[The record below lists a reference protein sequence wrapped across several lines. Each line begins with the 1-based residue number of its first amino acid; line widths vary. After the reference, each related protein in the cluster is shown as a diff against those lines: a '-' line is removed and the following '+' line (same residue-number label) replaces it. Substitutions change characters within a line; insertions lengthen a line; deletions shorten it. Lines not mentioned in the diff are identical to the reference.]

1 MTSPVELVYRLLGL
15 FAPINQRL
23 SWFRVNYIPSHVLFL
38 IALGAIIFLN
48 VNTVAAVRKAR
59 ATPMARPVSR
69 LLATPTPLRSY
80 VALQGRLVTGARIA
94 FDDQS
99 AKGNLILTD
108 YTWIPMVDRA
118 AREAI
123 LVQFEAGETFED
135 TGEEIA
141 IEGTIAPMLPPI
153 KRHLE
158 ETNFVRGGTRIAP
171 SYMLVAGR
179 RPGSL
184 TTPAVVIA
192 VAVVLFLSAIWL
204 TFNRNVVFMPS
215 DGVPVAGAI
224 QKPALESLVVCGR
237 FTYDGKTH
245 RFFTNVPGSITRTQS
260 GNTVLS
266 AILETSSTRFGLK
279 SVEYSGMWLLSM
291 QPGSITDVQAGHV
304 FWGTKKLRAIRFR
317 FVNDLTKKP
326 DKAVIASA
334 VVDPLGAL
342 HSVSMA

>member
-1 MTSPVELVYRLLGL
+1 MLL
-15 FAPINQRL
+15 
-23 SWFRVNYIPSHVLFL
+23 L

-59 ATPMARPVSR
+59 AAPAPQPVSR
-69 LLATPTPLRSY
+69 VLATPTTLRSY
-80 VALQGRLVTGARIA
+80 VALQGRLATDARIA
-94 FDDQS
+94 FDDQN
-99 AKGNLILTD
+99 ATGNLILTD
-108 YTWIPMVDRA
+108 YTWVPIADRA

-123 LVQFEAGETFED
+123 LVQFEANETFED
-135 TGEEIA
+135 GGEDVA
-141 IEGTIAPMLPPI
+141 IEGTLVPIMPAI

-158 ETNFVRGGTRIAP
+158 ATNYVRSGTRIVP
-171 SYMLVAGR
+171 RYMLVAGR

-184 TTPAVVIA
+184 TTPAVVIG
-192 VAVVLFLSAIWL
+192 VAVVLFLSVIWL

-215 DGVPVAGAI
+215 DGVAVAGAI
-224 QKPALESLVVCGR
+224 QKPAMESLAVSGR

-266 AILETSSTRFGLK
+266 TLLETSSTVYGMK
-279 SVEYSGMWLLSM
+279 SVEYSGMWLLSI
-291 QPGSITDVQAGHV
+291 QPGSIAEVQAGHV

-317 FVNDLTKKP
+317 FVNSLTGKP
-326 DKAVIASA
+326 DQAVIASA